1 MTDLLVLVP
10 PSEGKA
16 PGGAGRW
23 RPGGGSFGR
32 RLGER
37 RSEVVAALAAPGAAD
52 ERTLGVRGELLVR
65 ALGATARLGAG
76 NAQSLPAWQRYT
88 GVVWEHLDPSDLDD
102 AERRRLLVPSALL
115 GLATGVDP
123 VPDHRLK
130 FSVSLPGIGRLDRW
144 WRPQVTAVLAALPRV
159 TTIVD
164 LLPNEHR
171 AAIDFDD
178 RALRRRHELVRVE
191 FTDARG
197 AAVGHDA
204 KAAKG
209 RFAKHLLVAG
219 LDGVDGWSDE
229 GRASVTTGE
238 QSLAVRLG

>member
-1 MTDLLVLVP
+1 MTDLFVLVP

-16 PGGAGRW
+16 AGGSGRW

-37 RSEVVAALAAPGAAD
+37 RAEVVAALAEPGVAD

-65 ALGATARLGAG
+65 ALEATARLGAG
-76 NAQSLPAWQRYT
+76 NAKSLPAWQRYT
-88 GVVWEHLDPSDLDD
+88 GVVWEHLAPATLEN
-102 AERRRLLVPSALL
+102 AERRRLLVPSAVL

-130 FSVSLPGIGRLDRW
+130 FSVLLPDIGRLDRW
-144 WRPQVTAVLAALPRV
+144 WRPHTTAVLAALPRS

-171 AAIDFDD
+171 AALDFDD
-178 RALRRRHELVRVE
+178 RALRRRHSLVRVE
-191 FTDARG
+191 FTDVRG

-209 RFAKHLLVAG
+209 RFARHLVVHG
-219 LDGVDGWSDE
+219 LDGVSGWTDE
-229 GRASVTTGE
+229 GRASVVTGE